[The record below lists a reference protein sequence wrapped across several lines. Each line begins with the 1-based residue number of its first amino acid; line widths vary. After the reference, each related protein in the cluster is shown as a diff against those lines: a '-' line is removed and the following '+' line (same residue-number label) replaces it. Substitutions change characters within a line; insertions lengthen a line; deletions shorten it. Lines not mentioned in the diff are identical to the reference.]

1 VTLVA
6 GDGSASVSQ
15 VLSWAVAAEGLS
27 QADVR
32 GAAGQAVSL
41 GLQGRSAGGGALSYT
56 ATGLPAGLSLN
67 GSTGLVSGTP
77 TTLGAYLPVVTV
89 WQGTNSATAAF
100 AWGVLEAALQAP
112 AGQTSTEGDVVS
124 LALQGASAAGAA
136 LTYSASD
143 LPDGLTLNPSTG
155 LISGTLIP
163 GAAADGPYA
172 VTATLDDGAAQ
183 DTQTFNWSVAPY
195 VSLASIADQGGVE
208 GTAVSLAVGATDAG
222 SLALTYSASGLPG
235 GLGINS
241 STGLISGTIA
251 TGAALAGAAD
261 VTVAASDGTYGSSE
275 SFAWSLRPAAAP
287 AAPTVSSLGLQRND
301 TGDGVNVQVQ
311 ASDAAGYPLSYGAT
325 NLPDGLSIDPSLG
338 LISGTVADDAASTKA
353 YTVTVSVSD
362 GVGETTNRTFQWA
375 VNPSPIAV
383 SVSPSLTATAGT
395 DPGSITVATFT
406 TPDQNSDESDF
417 TATIEWGDG
426 SSSVG
431 TVDGQ
436 DGSFT
441 VTSDHVYEATGNL
454 TLSVVVDDAVT
465 GGIGHGSGTAPVTA
479 APWTLTGDFEQGAL
493 VNTAGTVELGTIQD
507 NDPGITASDFSVTI
521 PGIGLATVTA
531 VGDGLFS
538 ITETHTFT
546 TTGPVTLTLDATG
559 PSGAVAVTG
568 TTTTSTVA
576 VGNLEAGV
584 PSTLT
589 VAQFASS
596 NPSLPAGSYTATI
609 GWGDGTSNTTGTV
622 TVSGGVVTVTG
633 SHTFAVDSMD
643 QSGYAYQVT
652 VQLTDTAGDN
662 FTVTNP
668 VIVVRPPAHL
678 QVANVIEDASGT
690 VSGQTVATF
699 EVPNHTDTASEFQA
713 TINWGDGSSST
724 GTVNGGNGVF
734 QVQAGHTY
742 ATSGNYLVQVA
753 LFQGWATNMEQAA
766 GEGQARPPAA
776 PTIRPV
782 TLSYESGAPQVGKY
796 GSYFWPIRWTLKNVP
811 ATGFQGG
818 IIAQLIQHST
828 NITTTKDF
836 TVRRKQYLKGKTPVG
851 LAGVDGLYPT
861 GYWEVWV
868 VTPAANQAGFT
879 ISPAAAS
886 ITANFNIARRGLFAQ
901 DGINL
906 RDTLLNGQ
914 VRPYNDFI
922 AGWAAQRYPSG
933 IASPLHDI
941 TQGSHTITAT
951 AAYLPGVTTADLKK
965 AGLKAGN
972 VSAAGALPSASN
984 TPVGKRAFNRVWP
997 SRDPFKGVG
1006 ALVVRKLTVKWTG
1019 ASQGEFDISSTIS
1032 R

>member
-1 VTLVA
+1 VTLTAGDGSATDSESFTWNVTAEVGLLNPGGQTNAEGDSVSLALTGASAGGTLSYSLTGAPAGLGVNASTGLISGTVTAGDSAGSPYWATVTAGDGTASSSVVFPWSVAVLALPQPAGQDNLDGDGVSLALGASYHGTSAVSYSVSGLPAGLGLNASTGLISGTVGNSADGSSPYEATVTAIAGSNTAVVSIAWEIDPRVSLTTLSGQSNVGGDSVSVALSATDATSAGLTYSASGLPSGLSLNASTGLISGTIATGAVSGTPYAVTLLA
-6 GDGSASVSQ
+6 GDGSASVSE

-311 ASDAAGYPLSYGAT
+311 ASDAAGYPLTYGAT

-338 LISGTVADDAASTKA
+338 LISGTVADDAASTKP
-353 YTVTVSVSD
+353 YSVTVSVSD

-383 SVSPSLTATAGT
+383 SVTPSLTATAGT
-395 DPGSITVATFT
+395 DPGSITVATFA

-441 VTSDHVYEATGNL
+441 VTADHVYDATGNL

-465 GGIGHGSGTAPVTA
+465 GGIGHGSGTVPVTA

-493 VNTAGTVELGTIQD
+493 VNTAVTVELGTIQD
-507 NDPGITASDFSVTI
+507 NDPAITASNFSVTTSL
-521 PGIGLATVTA
+521 GAGTVTA
-531 VGDGLFS
+531 LGDGLFS
-538 ITETHTFT
+538 ITITHTFT
-546 TTGPVTLTLDATG
+546 TTGPVTVTLSATG
-559 PSGAVAVTG
+559 PSGETPVTTQTG
-568 TTTTSTVA
+568 SSTVA

-609 GWGDGTSNTTGTV
+609 EWGDGTSNTTGTV

-633 SHTFAVDSMD
+633 NHTFAVDSMD
-643 QSGYAYQVT
+643 QTGYAYQVT
-652 VQLTDTAGDN
+652 VQLTDTAGDS
-662 FTVTNP
+662 FTITNP
-668 VIVVRPPAHL
+668 VIVVRPPAKL
-678 QVANVIEDASGT
+678 QAANVIAGVNGA
-690 VSGQTVATF
+690 VSNQTIATF
-699 EVPNHTDTASEFQA
+699 EVPNHADTAGEFQA
-713 TINWGDGSSST
+713 TIC
-724 GTVNGGNGVF
+724 
-734 QVQAGHTY
+734 
-742 ATSGNYLVQVA
+742 
-753 LFQGWATNMEQAA
+753 
-766 GEGQARPPAA
+766 
-776 PTIRPV
+776 
-782 TLSYESGAPQVGKY
+782 
-796 GSYFWPIRWTLKNVP
+796 
-811 ATGFQGG
+811 
-818 IIAQLIQHST
+818 
-828 NITTTKDF
+828 
-836 TVRRKQYLKGKTPVG
+836 
-851 LAGVDGLYPT
+851 
-861 GYWEVWV
+861 
-868 VTPAANQAGFT
+868 
-879 ISPAAAS
+879 
-886 ITANFNIARRGLFAQ
+886 
-901 DGINL
+901 
-906 RDTLLNGQ
+906 
-914 VRPYNDFI
+914 
-922 AGWAAQRYPSG
+922 
-933 IASPLHDI
+933 
-941 TQGSHTITAT
+941 
-951 AAYLPGVTTADLKK
+951 
-965 AGLKAGN
+965 
-972 VSAAGALPSASN
+972 
-984 TPVGKRAFNRVWP
+984 
-997 SRDPFKGVG
+997 
-1006 ALVVRKLTVKWTG
+1006 
-1019 ASQGEFDISSTIS
+1019 
-1032 R
+1032 